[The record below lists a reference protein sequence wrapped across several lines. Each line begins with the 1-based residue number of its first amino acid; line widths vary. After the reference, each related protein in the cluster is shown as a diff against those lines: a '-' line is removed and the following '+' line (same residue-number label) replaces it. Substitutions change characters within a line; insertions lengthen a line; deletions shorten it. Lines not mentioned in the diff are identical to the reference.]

1 MKSDVYQLNVK
12 AKTPGSRGLPKT
24 PVSSVRILK
33 NGLEGDYNVYRHDI
47 LSDDPDSA
55 VLLMPLETINELN
68 NEGWPIKPG
77 DIGENITTNGIPY
90 FQMSPGKTLRIGSE
104 VVIQISR
111 ACDPCSNLYLLPY
124 VGDKKGPSFLKVMLG
139 RRGWYA
145 RVIQEGT
152 VRKGDEIR
160 EIP

>member
-1 MKSDVYQLNVK
+1 
-12 AKTPGSRGLPKT
+12 
-24 PVSSVRILK
+24 
-33 NGLEGDYNVYRHDI
+33 
-47 LSDDPDSA
+47 
-55 VLLMPLETINELN
+55 MPLETINELN